1 MSRKVTQVKRI
12 PVKES
17 GCNEDMRRRRVSIK
31 SAEIF
36 SLCVI
41 THGHTLTFN
50 LESIIL
56 IILIKLLLGN
66 FGLMQY

>member
-1 MSRKVTQVKRI
+1 MSRKVTEVERI

-31 SAEIF
+31 SVEVF
-36 SLCVI
+36 CLCVI
-41 THGHTLTFN
+41 AHGHTLTFN

-56 IILIKLLLGN
+56 IIAIK
-66 FGLMQY
+66 FI